1 MFCAAQGT
9 DTNLSNTALKGTLT
23 PEGSAGVMHHRTL
36 VFVIHHH
43 YVGTVLFYFIDY
55 EWYSCLKRYDALFP

>member
-36 VFVIHHH
+36 VLVIHYH
-43 YVGTVLFYFIDY
+43 YMGAV
-55 EWYSCLKRYDALFP
+55 